1 MWPMD
6 INPISPG
13 RPQREKLPTLKQR
26 ILTWPFKK
34 LHFLVVHKQICIF

>member
-6 INPISPG
+6 SDSIAPG
-13 RPQREKLPTLKQR
+13 RPQRETLPTLKQL

-34 LHFLVVHKQICIF
+34 LHFLVVLKQICIF

>member
-13 RPQREKLPTLKQR
+13 RLQQEKLPTLKQL
-26 ILTWPFKK
+26 ILTWPFIK
-34 LHFLVVHKQICIF
+34 LHFLVVLKQICIF